1 MNNESDAFDWSIRNH
16 IYATILEQ
24 GIQPTYASVAA
35 GLGGTADRAR
45 TAYERLHERHAI
57 FLTPGTHDIR
67 MAHPFSG
74 MPTPFRVYANGRAY
88 WANCAWDA
96 LGIPAALHT
105 DARIEAET
113 ADDGK
118 PIRLAV
124 ADGRVTGWDGVVHF
138 ALPFRRWYDDLIRT

>member
-1 MNNESDAFDWSIRNH
+1 MDRNAFDWSVRNH
-16 IYATILEQ
+16 IYATILTR
-24 GIQPTYASVAA
+24 GVPPTCDAVAA
-35 GLGGTADRAR
+35 EFGVSPNRVR
-45 TAYERLHERHAI
+45 EAYERLNERHAL

-74 MPTPFRVYANGRAY
+74 IPTPFRVYANGRDY

-96 LGIPAALHT
+96 LGIPTALHAG
-105 DARIEAET
+105 ARIEAET

-118 PIRLAV
+118 PIHLAV
-124 ADGRVTGWDGVVHF
+124 ADGRVTGWHGVVHF